1 MLRSIYAMNLAS
13 VALVMFTMQI
23 IWSCAGAKC
32 HRLWKTVNALLAVL
46 AVAAILYTTV
56 FTRSPEEHEVKLRPF
71 AALIAA
77 KKQPEL
83 YRAMFM
89 NILLFFPFGLS
100 FSSALPGKRVAARMI
115 VTALAGFLLSAAIEY
130 AQFRYG
136 LGVAEADD
144 VICNTLGALV
154 GSLSLIG
161 AKRLE

>member
-13 VALVMFTMQI
+13 VALVMFTLQI

-32 HRLWKTVNALLAVL
+32 HRLWKTVNALLAVF

-56 FTRSPEEHEVKLRPF
+56 FTRSPGEHEVKLRPF

-89 NILLFFPFGLS
+89 NIFLFFPFGLS
-100 FSSALPGKRVAARMI
+100 FSSALPGKRVAARVI
-115 VTALAGFLLSAAIEY
+115 VTALAGFLLSATIEY

>member
-13 VALVMFTMQI
+13 VALVMFTLQI

-32 HRLWKTVNALLAVL
+32 HRLWKTVNALLAVF

-56 FTRSPEEHEVKLRPF
+56 FTRSPGEHEVKLRPF

-89 NILLFFPFGLS
+89 NIFLFFRTEFFVG
-100 FSSALPGKRVAARMI
+100 AARKAGRGAGDRHGARRI
-115 VTALAGFLLSAAIEY
+115 SAQRGDRVRAVQVRARSRRSRRCNLQHTRRARRKSIADRRKTA
-130 AQFRYG
+130 
-136 LGVAEADD
+136 
-144 VICNTLGALV
+144 
-154 GSLSLIG
+154 
-161 AKRLE
+161 